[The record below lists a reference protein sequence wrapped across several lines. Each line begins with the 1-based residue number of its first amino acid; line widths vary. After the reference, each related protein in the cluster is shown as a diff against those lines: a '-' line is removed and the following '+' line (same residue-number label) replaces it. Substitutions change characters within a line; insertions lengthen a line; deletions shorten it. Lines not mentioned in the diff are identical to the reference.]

1 MIYYP
6 SYVTAKVL
14 AMTYKALC
22 HQPIFYTQPCPVIS
36 LTSFYIILSFT
47 HCMAILQEDQSFS
60 CSPLSQRCILQC
72 TLLWDILLLIS
83 FLPVESELC
92 SIFPQICQNKCSH
105 LLQPTSTSPGSS
117 FFFIF
122 SLVITS
128 FLIGYSVLLRRF
140 FQYTIL
146 GNFN

>member
-14 AMTYKALC
+14 TMTYKTLY
-22 HQPIFYTQPCPVIS
+22 HQPIFYTQPCSVIS
-36 LTSFYIILSFT
+36 LTSSYIILSFT

-60 CSPLSQRCILQC
+60 CSPLSQRC

-117 FFFIF
+117 FFFVF

-140 FQYTIL
+140 FSIYNIR
-146 GNFN
+146 NF